1 MRYPLLTYFLKA
13 WLIIYYS
20 PSTPDPVDSVSSNS
34 GKAIH
39 SSKNLIQN
47 AGLAN
52 FLFCEGWKMDLWK
65 QGSLS
70 KRGFMIQ
77 RDLSFYVC
85 CKPGRS
91 IPFQCCFF
99 TYLYRLVWNFSRI
112 LPKPRRDAGKR
123 ALSPAPARV
132 RKEQAEIS
140 DYSTDH
146 KLWIF
151 KRTKK
156 INTLLWT

>member
-1 MRYPLLTYFLKA
+1 MRYSLLTYFLKA

-20 PSTPDPVDSVSSNS
+20 PSIPDPVDSVSSNS

-47 AGLAN
+47 AGLAY

-65 QGSLS
+65 PGSLS
-70 KRGFMIQ
+70 KKGFVIQ
-77 RDLSFYVC
+77 GDLFYYVC
-85 CKPGRS
+85 CTPGRS
-91 IPFQCCFF
+91 IPSQCCFC
-99 TYLYRLVWNFSRI
+99 TYLCRLVWNFSRI
-112 LPKPRRDAGKR
+112 LPKPRRDEGKR
-123 ALSPAPARV
+123 TLAPAPARV
-132 RKEQAEIS
+132 RKKQAEIS
-140 DYSTDH
+140 DYSTNY

-151 KRTKK
+151 RRTKK

>member
-65 QGSLS
+65 PGSL
-70 KRGFMIQ
+70 
-77 RDLSFYVC
+77 
-85 CKPGRS
+85 
-91 IPFQCCFF
+91 
-99 TYLYRLVWNFSRI
+99 
-112 LPKPRRDAGKR
+112 
-123 ALSPAPARV
+123 
-132 RKEQAEIS
+132 
-140 DYSTDH
+140 
-146 KLWIF
+146 
-151 KRTKK
+151 
-156 INTLLWT
+156 

>member
-65 QGSLS
+65 QVYQKGDSWFREICPFMFAVR
-70 KRGFMIQ
+70 RG
-77 RDLSFYVC
+77 DLFHSSV
-85 CKPGRS
+85 
-91 IPFQCCFF
+91 
-99 TYLYRLVWNFSRI
+99 VFSRI
-112 LPKPRRDAGKR
+112 
-123 ALSPAPARV
+123 
-132 RKEQAEIS
+132 
-140 DYSTDH
+140 STD
-146 KLWIF
+146 
-151 KRTKK
+151 
-156 INTLLWT
+156 

>member
-1 MRYPLLTYFLKA
+1 MRYSLLTYFLKA

-20 PSTPDPVDSVSSNS
+20 PSIPDPVDSVSSNS

-70 KRGFMIQ
+70 KKGIH
-77 RDLSFYVC
+77 D
-85 CKPGRS
+85 PGRS
-91 IPFQCCFF
+91 VRLCLLYAGEIYSIPVLFLHVSLQ
-99 TYLYRLVWNFSRI
+99 
-112 LPKPRRDAGKR
+112 
-123 ALSPAPARV
+123 
-132 RKEQAEIS
+132 IS
-140 DYSTDH
+140 L
-146 KLWIF
+146 KF
-151 KRTKK
+151 
-156 INTLLWT
+156 